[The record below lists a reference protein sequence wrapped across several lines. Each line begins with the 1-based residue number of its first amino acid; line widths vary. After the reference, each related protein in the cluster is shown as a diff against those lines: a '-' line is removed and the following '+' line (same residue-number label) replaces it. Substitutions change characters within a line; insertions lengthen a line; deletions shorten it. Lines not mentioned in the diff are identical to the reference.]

1 MFPAV
6 SLYSPTSFG
15 VLIRKQLVNVTCWLC
30 YSLLSGVPPSY
41 GMPWITS
48 TGNNH
53 AGLPNIRMKCLSCTV
68 VLYDALW
75 ACGESDAECSRSI
88 ELCVLSMACSVECI
102 RFKVLCG
109 FSWIRAC
116 SVQLV
121 NLFIFTSHRSFYP
134 STSSILCVRAD
145 SSF

>member
-1 MFPAV
+1 MFVSGRFAVLSDKFRRANSKAV
-6 SLYSPTSFG
+6 SKCH
-15 VLIRKQLVNVTCWLC
+15 VLVVLFFA
-30 YSLLSGVPPSY
+30 GVPPSY